1 MAEPNPMTA
10 LQADLARFRK
20 ASLYSAVEDTDR
32 LLEMLVQAREQVAGA
47 TDPHRASLTMT
58 KLQNPINARFDAI
71 NNDLKEVSKGQ
82 KVFGKSLDKA
92 SSSPGLGVLNFPLR
106 QLPTEH
112 DAMATHPE
120 LINRAIAMHMLRE
133 GQFSVASTFLR
144 ETHEHPLPRS
154 PTSNTNAAPDIQSL
168 QSQELQEKFAN
179 MYSIL
184 NELKRRNL
192 VPAINWA
199 HQNSAELEARGS
211 NLEFELT
218 KLQFLWLFKG
228 PEVNGLPDDDRNGRN
243 GALAHAQAHFAR
255 FQARHR
261 PDIQRLTCSLL
272 YAPNLASSPY
282 ASLFA
287 PANTIFDDV
296 ATSFTREFCSLLG
309 LSAESPLYLA
319 ATAGSIALPQL
330 LKYTNYVMASRT
342 EWTTENEL
350 AFETPLPRSMVYHP
364 IFVCPVS
371 KEQSTEQNP
380 PMLLPCGHV
389 ICKESLHRLAKG
401 SRFKCPYCPSEGHIR
416 DAQSPGSYGSWTEPL
431 NATLRDMADR
441 QSARAAM
448 RADLGWSPPPLA
460 DILASSSPL
469 ARNADRPSLPFI
481 PRSGIPLPE
490 PPV

>member
-1 MAEPNPMTA
+1 MAEPTPMSA
-10 LQADLARFRK
+10 LQTDLARFKK
-20 ASLYSAVEDTDR
+20 ASLYSAVEDADK
-32 LLEMLVQAREQVAGA
+32 LLEMLIQAREQVAGA

-92 SSSPGLGVLNFPLR
+92 SWTDTLLGFDHETHPNSLN
-106 QLPTEH
+106 LPTEH

-144 ETHEHPLPRS
+144 ESHDRPLPRS
-154 PTSNTNAAPDIQSL
+154 PASATHAAPDIHSL
-168 QSQELQEKFAN
+168 QSQELQDKFAN

-184 NELKRRNL
+184 NELKSRNL

-228 PEVNGLPDDDRNGRN
+228 PEVNGLPDDNKNGRN
-243 GALAHAQAHFAR
+243 GALAYAQDHFAR
-255 FQARHR
+255 FQSRHR
-261 PDIQRLTCSLL
+261 PEVQRLTCALL

-287 PANTIFDDV
+287 PSNTIFDDV

-330 LKYTNYVMASRT
+330 LKYTSFVMASRT

-371 KEQSTEQNP
+371 KEQSTEENP

-401 SRFKCPYCPSEGHIR
+401 SRFKCPYCPNEGHIR
-416 DAQSPGSYGSWTEPL
+416 DA
-431 NATLRDMADR
+431 RR
-441 QSARAAM
+441 
-448 RADLGWSPPPLA
+448 
-460 DILASSSPL
+460 I
-469 ARNADRPSLPFI
+469 SL
-481 PRSGIPLPE
+481 
-490 PPV
+490 

>member
-1 MAEPNPMTA
+1 MADSNPMTA
-10 LQADLARFRK
+10 LQADLNRFRK
-20 ASLYSAVEDTDR
+20 ASLHSAVEDADK
-32 LLEMLVQAREQVAGA
+32 LLEMLVQAREQVARA

-82 KVFGKSLDKA
+82 KVFGKSLDK
-92 SSSPGLGVLNFPLR
+92 NFPLR

-112 DAMATHPE
+112 DVMANHPD

-133 GQFSVASTFLR
+133 GQFNVASTFLR

-154 PTSNTNAAPDIQSL
+154 PASSTNAAPDIHSL
-168 QSQELQEKFAN
+168 QSQELQDKFAN

-192 VPAINWA
+192 VQAIDWA
-199 HQNSAELEARGS
+199 HQNSTELEARGS

-228 PEVNGLPDDDRNGRN
+228 PEVNGLPDDHRNGRN
-243 GALAHAQAHFAR
+243 GALAYAQAHFAR

-261 PDIQRLTCSLL
+261 PDIQRLTCALL

-287 PANTIFDDV
+287 PSNTIFDDV

-330 LKYTNYVMASRT
+330 LKFTNYVQASRT

-416 DAQSPGSYGSWTEPL
+416 DARE
-431 NATLRDMADR
+431 
-441 QSARAAM
+441 
-448 RADLGWSPPPLA
+448 
-460 DILASSSPL
+460 I
-469 ARNADRPSLPFI
+469 SL
-481 PRSGIPLPE
+481 
-490 PPV
+490 